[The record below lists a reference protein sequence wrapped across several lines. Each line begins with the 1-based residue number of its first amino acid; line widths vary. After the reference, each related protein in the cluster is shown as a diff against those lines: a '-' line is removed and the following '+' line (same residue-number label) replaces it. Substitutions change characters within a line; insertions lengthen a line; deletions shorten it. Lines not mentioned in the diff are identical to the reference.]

1 MIRLTPSVMAMLKAG
16 QVRAFG
22 RIVNGKPFV
31 TVAPVNRKRATQ
43 HFNRLG

>member
-1 MIRLTPSVMAMLKAG
+1 MIRLTPSVLAMLKTG

-31 TVAPVNRKRATQ
+31 TMAPASRKRSAQ
-43 HFNRLG
+43 LGNRLG